1 MTGGSD
7 RDRQSGSDA
16 VLLIARLCLATVF
29 LFSGITKAM
38 DWQGTLAEFG
48 GIGIPASALAAAAT
62 VAVQV
67 LAGLA
72 VAIGWRTRSA
82 ALALAGFT
90 VVATLIGHPFW
101 AFEGID
107 FARQLTTV
115 LEISPS
121 LAGSFCSPLL
131 GPDASPSRQGSG
143 RHDLLLRTVEKR
155 DHALLPAGSVS
166 VRFDQCPCRRG
177 MPRRAGQAA
186 L

>member
-29 LFSGITKAM
+29 LFSGISKAM

-115 LEISPS
+115 LEH
-121 LAGSFCSPLL
+121 LAIVGGFILL
-131 GPDASPSRQGSG
+131 AVIGPGRFSIASG
-143 RHDLLLRTVEKR
+143 EWE
-155 DHALLPAGSVS
+155 A
-166 VRFDQCPCRRG
+166 
-177 MPRRAGQAA
+177 
-186 L
+186 